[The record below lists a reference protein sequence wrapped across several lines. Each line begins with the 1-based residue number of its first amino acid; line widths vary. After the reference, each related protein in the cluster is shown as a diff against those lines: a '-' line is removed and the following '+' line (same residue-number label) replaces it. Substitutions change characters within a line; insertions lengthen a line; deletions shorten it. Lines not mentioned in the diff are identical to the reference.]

1 MSQAAATVLC
11 PCEPL
16 SIVDE
21 ASGREVLTHCN
32 RNFER
37 MNARE
42 RVQWSLENLPGRHVL
57 SSSFGAQSA
66 VALHLLTQEKP
77 DIPVVLIDT
86 GYLFPETY
94 RFIDELVDRLS
105 LNLVVYRAKTSPA
118 WQEARHGQRWLQ
130 GAAGLD
136 AYNSENKLEPMKR
149 ALQELEAGTWFA
161 GLRRAQTT
169 SRAATPFLEKSGERW
184 KVHPIADWNDR
195 DVHFYL
201 KRNDLPYHPLWEKGY
216 LSIGDH
222 HTTRSIHEVDEL
234 EQTRF
239 FGIKRECGLHEMD
252 LSVV

>member
-1 MSQAAATVLC
+1 MSQAAAEVLC
-11 PCEPL
+11 PCEPA

-21 ASGREVLTHCN
+21 GSRGEVLAHCN

-66 VALHLLTQEKP
+66 VGLHLLTQEKP

-94 RFIDELVDRLS
+94 RFIDELTDRLS

-136 AYNSENKLEPMKR
+136 AYNDENKVEPMKR
-149 ALQELEAGTWFA
+149 ALQELGVGTWFA

-169 SRAATPFLEKSGERW
+169 NRAATPFLEKSGERW
-184 KVHPIADWNDR
+184 KVHPIADWSDR

-201 KRNDLPYHPLWEKGY
+201 KRNELPYHPLWEKGY
-216 LSIGDH
+216 LSIGDY